1 MVHAR
6 DVHGRRSARRSTL
19 AARSGVR
26 ALTAGLVALAVPAL
40 SFGKPLHPPVDPSA
54 TLAWSD
60 VEDGVFAPT
69 PASPAEATPDA
80 SADTPPADAPP
91 AEPDTTTGP
100 DTRGPANDGPEP
112 GPTEDAAAEDAAED
126 DEPADRDEVSADA
139 LETDA
144 AEAEAP
150 RPPRIDGTYLG
161 AAVFAGLGFARV
173 NDLPTDGT
181 FAVFGGMASVG
192 QMVFPWLGLGLTGG
206 GGGGLRSEQGARQ
219 SLGEGYLGIEIKLLP
234 VPTRLPLSVRASFG
248 FGGGAIRQEGVEGR
262 AGFGGAQFGGAVRY
276 ELFPWAKRRRPYR
289 GGGFG
294 LGPELGWLGFT
305 PAAAGRPM
313 SNVIYL
319 ALTTTF
325 YFGD

>member
-1 MVHAR
+1 M
-6 DVHGRRSARRSTL
+6 
-19 AARSGVR
+19 
-26 ALTAGLVALAVPAL
+26 
-40 SFGKPLHPPVDPSA
+40 
-54 TLAWSD
+54 
-60 VEDGVFAPT
+60 FAPT
-69 PASPAEATPDA
+69 PAPPAQTPSDGTPDA
-80 SADTPPADAPP
+80 PT
-91 AEPDTTTGP
+91 AEPDATTGP
-100 DTRGPANDGPEP
+100 DTRAPVDEGAEPGMADEPTADEPAEVRGIVAGRSGTDETGPEP
-112 GPTEDAAAEDAAED
+112 AD
-126 DEPADRDEVSADA
+126 DGEVSA
-139 LETDA
+139 ETEADA
-144 AEAEAP
+144 ADSDEADAIEADDADEAEAP

-219 SLGEGYLGIEIKLLP
+219 SLGEGYLGIELKLVP
-234 VPTRLPLSVRASFG
+234 VPKRLPLSVRASFG